1 MAQQAMP
8 AGEVVLV
15 DNDPAARAVLAAA
28 FAAAGYGVAVFTDAA
43 SFLAAARRQTPAA
56 VLIDL
61 QLPDQS
67 GIDVLKDIDA
77 RHFGAPVFIV
87 AADADI
93 AVAVEA
99 VKNGAFDCLLKSC
112 DAGLVVAR
120 VAEAIAVFAERHVA
134 PRPADGA
141 PFTFAGQALLTP
153 REREVLALI
162 AAGASNKEAG
172 RRLGISPRT
181 IEVHRARIMEKIGAR
196 NAADLVRIVLGGEG
210 APRGSARAGMV
221 A

>member
-15 DNDPAARAVLAAA
+15 DHDPAVRAALAAA

-43 SFLAAARRQTPAA
+43 SFVAAARRHTPAA

-67 GIDVLKDIDA
+67 GIDVLKDVDA
-77 RHFGAPVFIV
+77 HHYGAPVFIV
-87 AADADI
+87 AAGVDI
-93 AVAVEA
+93 ALAVEA
-99 VKNGAFDCLLKSC
+99 VKSGAYDCLLKPC

-120 VAEAIAVFAERHVA
+120 VVEAIAVFAARRSETHA
-134 PRPADGA
+134 ADAA

-153 REREVLALI
+153 REREVLGLI

-181 IEVHRARIMEKIGAR
+181 VEVHRARIMEKIGAR
-196 NAADLVRIVLGGEG
+196 NAADLVRIVLGGDG
-210 APRGSARAGMV
+210 APRGPARAGMV